1 MDEFELFFAL
11 GLQPCDCPISS
22 EAWEHVL
29 IALNFSLFDFR
40 FIINP
45 FRNNRRKQNW
55 SWSKKQ
61 LKGVTLN
68 SFKRSS
74 SFDYLQGYYHFSD
87 VIIMTSLP
95 LQNWQE
101 LENLQPFFSC
111 WMLKNWIRYHMEK
124 NGLWENWSYLFEI
137 SCAVF
142 EYFNRII
149 PWTNGSLRISRESL
163 NFSAISE
170 TLSKVIC
177 ALTSRTCFTSLAYLD
192 GPGNYGQ
199 RTDSGRS
206 RLHPNCMCNVILIIE
221 FLERFRICYLASE
234 SCDLHV
240 ISTITVC
247 HGTVCYRMI
256 LYVKSVS
263 ILSNALV

>member
-1 MDEFELFFAL
+1 MFFFYFVWMDEFELFFAL

-74 SFDYLQGYYHFSD
+74 SFDYFQGYYHFSD

-124 NGLWENWSYLFEI
+124 TDCEKIEATYLKSAVPYSNISIALFREPTAVSEFRENLWI
-137 SCAVF
+137 SQQFQKLSAKSF
-142 EYFNRII
+142 A
-149 PWTNGSLRISRESL
+149 PWPPERASR
-163 NFSAISE
+163 
-170 TLSKVIC
+170 
-177 ALTSRTCFTSLAYLD
+177 
-192 GPGNYGQ
+192 
-199 RTDSGRS
+199 
-206 RLHPNCMCNVILIIE
+206 H
-221 FLERFRICYLASE
+221 
-234 SCDLHV
+234 
-240 ISTITVC
+240 
-247 HGTVCYRMI
+247 
-256 LYVKSVS
+256 
-263 ILSNALV
+263 